1 MKERVKKKNNWKEII
16 KKHLG
21 MYFSQEYM
29 HKGQLISWIIADII
43 KITGLCFVWIASS
56 NITGSI
62 DQGYL
67 VTYYILILVVGRLMA
82 DITPEEGIRQIL
94 NGKFSNLLLKPT
106 SHINCYIGNNLGSNL
121 FRLVVSVPAFL
132 GGMFLALKLDLWVMD
147 FNPYLIFLALLAVM
161 MGFLINF
168 FLGNIFSLLAFYNK
182 NMEGMRIFYYNI
194 VSLLS
199 GEFIPIVILPFLAQ
213 FVLKVLPFRYTL
225 SFPIEILVG
234 RMTNYDIYMG
244 FVIGI
249 IWLVALYFLYKI
261 LYSISIRRYAAEG
274 I

>member
-1 MKERVKKKNNWKEII
+1 
-16 KKHLG
+16 

-56 NITGSI
+56 KITGSI

-67 VTYYILILVVGRLMA
+67 VTYYILVLMVGRLMA
-82 DITPEEGIRQIL
+82 DITPEEGVRQIL
-94 NGKFSNLLLKPT
+94 NGRFSNLLLKPT

-121 FRLVVSVPAFL
+121 FRLMISVPAFL
-132 GGMFLALKLDLWVMD
+132 LGMFLAIRLEIWVMD
-147 FNPYLIFLALLAVM
+147 FNPYLIFLSLLAVV

-194 VSLLS
+194 AALLS
-199 GEFIPIVILPFLAQ
+199 GEYIPIIILPFVGQ
-213 FVLKVLPFRYTL
+213 FVLSILPFRYTL
-225 SFPIEILVG
+225 SFPIEILIG
-234 RMTNYDIYMG
+234 RITNYDIYTG
-244 FVIGI
+244 FIIGGV
-249 IWLVALYFLYKI
+249 WLVVLYFIYRI
-261 LYSISIRRYAAEG
+261 LYSIAIKRYAAEG